1 MKLYQL
7 SSSDQFIIAVEID
20 RGLINFTDAF
30 QVYNFIKKKRMMVKL
45 SSIQDLIS
53 LPDFSDE
60 LILRVFDYLE
70 THNLWDQFVIKD
82 EFSIRA
88 PLSNPGKIICVGLNY
103 LAHAAEGG
111 HAVPDEPLFFGKVGS
126 IVIGPEE
133 VSHIP
138 PGVGRVDHELE
149 LAVIISKKA
158 YRVKQDDFE
167 NYIAGYTVFNDITA
181 REKQRDFKKAGQP
194 WFLSK
199 NMDTFAPM
207 GPCMVTPKELSFPFD
222 LDLELTIN
230 GEIKQK
236 SNTGQMIVKIPQ
248 LIQSITQYLTLYP
261 GDVISTGTAEG
272 ISPLKDGDLIEASIE
287 KIGVLRNTV
296 KEIHI

>member
-1 MKLYQL
+1 M
-7 SSSDQFIIAVEID
+7 
-20 RGLINFTDAF
+20 
-30 QVYNFIKKKRMMVKL
+30 
-45 SSIQDLIS
+45 
-53 LPDFSDE
+53 
-60 LILRVFDYLE
+60 
-70 THNLWDQFVIKD
+70 
-82 EFSIRA
+82 
-88 PLSNPGKIICVGLNY
+88 
-103 LAHAAEGG
+103 
-111 HAVPDEPLFFGKVGS
+111 
-126 IVIGPEE
+126 
-133 VSHIP
+133 
-138 PGVGRVDHELE
+138 E

-248 LIQSITQYLTLYP
+248 LIQSITP
-261 GDVISTGTAEG
+261 
-272 ISPLKDGDLIEASIE
+272 
-287 KIGVLRNTV
+287 
-296 KEIHI
+296 